1 MKSVF
6 STLLSLLGAGLV
18 AGCSTVEVRNSVEPH
33 GHAPVVSSCAT
44 CKPAPYYATA
54 VTRPGACN
62 DYPVAYRVQV
72 PETDDRIRPIDRTQL
87 VSTGGYYAS
96 CGSSPCCK

>member
-1 MKSVF
+1 MKTVF
-6 STLLSLLGAGLV
+6 STLFSLLGIGLMS
-18 AGCSTVEVRNSVEPH
+18 GCSTVEVRNSVEQP
-33 GHAPVVSSCAT
+33 APVVSSCAT

-62 DYPVAYRVQV
+62 DYPVTYRVQI
-72 PETDDRIRPIDRTQL
+72 PEVDDRIRPVDRSQL
-87 VSTGGYYAS
+87 VSTGGYYAA

>member
-1 MKSVF
+1 MNTVF
-6 STLLSLLGAGLV
+6 STLLSLLGVGFIS
-18 AGCSTVEVRNSVEPH
+18 GCSTVEVRNSVEPP
-33 GHAPVVSSCAT
+33 APIASSCAT

-62 DYPVAYRVQV
+62 DYPVTYRVQI
-72 PETDDRIRPIDRTQL
+72 PESDERIRPVDRTQL
-87 VSTGGYYAS
+87 ISTGGYFAP